1 MGGKNHLIFAGQPEK
16 QVTGQLLKLW
26 MEEKLRFFYHNNTG
40 CWCVIFCIGFKQGE
54 HIDAAHAFAHM
65 FNRMKVFLLV
75 IGDFSCNGKHLFN
88 ITVHGINDFVLTTVF
103 SVVGIDPAGKIIQIQ
118 LVKLIVQKLGG
129 FKSIQFRWCFL
140 VNQADAGK
148 TMSTWLGRIE
158 QAAA

>member
-26 MEEKLRFFYHNNTG
+26 WEEKLGSSTIIIPGVGVSPSARF
-40 CWCVIFCIGFKQGE
+40 QAGE

-88 ITVHGINDFVLTTVF
+88 TRSWN
-103 SVVGIDPAGKIIQIQ
+103 K
-118 LVKLIVQKLGG
+118 
-129 FKSIQFRWCFL
+129 
-140 VNQADAGK
+140 
-148 TMSTWLGRIE
+148 
-158 QAAA
+158 